1 VAETEVTV
9 SGVAQRYASALF
21 ELARDEKALD
31 EVAGDLEAFSGLL
44 AASEDLTRLVKSPI
58 FSSEEQTR
66 AIAAVLDKAG
76 AGVLT
81 ANFIKVVAS
90 NRRLFAVPD
99 MITSFRQMLAKERG
113 EISATVTSAEPLSE
127 AQVKA
132 LREALKDSMGKDVS
146 LNQKV
151 DASLIGGLVVQVGSR
166 MVDTSLKTKLNA
178 LKFAMKE
185 AG

>member
-1 VAETEVTV
+1 MAETEVTV

-21 ELARDEKALD
+21 ELARDENALD
-31 EVAGDLEAFSGLL
+31 EVASDLEGVSGLL
-44 AASEDLTRLVKSPI
+44 DSSEDLMRLVKSPI
-58 FSSEEQTR
+58 FSSEDQTR
-66 AIAAVLDKAG
+66 AMAAVLEKAG
-76 AGVLT
+76 TGVLT

-90 NRRLFAVPD
+90 NRRLFALPD
-99 MITSFRQMLAKERG
+99 IITAFRQMLAKERG
-113 EISATVTSAEPLSE
+113 EITATVTSAEPLSA
-127 AQVKA
+127 AQIAA
-132 LREALKDSMGKDVS
+132 LRDALTQSMGKDVS